1 MNIVVTIIRY
11 IYFLVEISLFL
22 FILSNLYMIRKN
34 KSPSSVAH
42 HNIFIYLVY
51 FVTFSFYYPILF
63 IHLIFMIMKV
73 LIFKHPIDIIDIIH
87 IIYLGICGIIHIIMI
102 APSLLK

>member
-1 MNIVVTIIRY
+1 MNIVVTIVRY

-22 FILSNLYMIRKN
+22 FILSNLYRISKD
-34 KSPSSVAH
+34 KSPAGVGY
-42 HNIFIYLVY
+42 IYILVY
-51 FVTFSFYYPILF
+51 FVTFFIYYPILF

-87 IIYLGICGIIHIIMI
+87 IIYLGICGIIHIIII

>member
-1 MNIVVTIIRY
+1 MNIVVTIVRY

-22 FILSNLYMIRKN
+22 FILSNLYRISKD
-34 KSPSSVAH
+34 KSPAAVAGM
-42 HNIFIYLVY
+42 FLVY
-51 FVTFSFYYPILF
+51 FVTLFIYYPILF

-87 IIYLGICGIIHIIMI
+87 IIYLGICGIIHIIII

>member
-1 MNIVVTIIRY
+1 MNK
-11 IYFLVEISLFL
+11 FLMVAKDKFQ
-22 FILSNLYMIRKN
+22 NR
-34 KSPSSVAH
+34 SSVKSEH
-42 HNIFIYLVY
+42 QQFIHNYLVY

-87 IIYLGICGIIHIIMI
+87 IIYLGICGIIHIIII

>member
-1 MNIVVTIIRY
+1 MNIVVTIVRY

-22 FILSNLYMIRKN
+22 FILRILYRISKD
-34 KSPSSVAH
+34 KSPASVAGM
-42 HNIFIYLVY
+42 FLVY
-51 FVTFSFYYPILF
+51 FVTMFIYYPILF

-87 IIYLGICGIIHIIMI
+87 IIYLGICGIIHTIII
-102 APSLLK
+102 VPSLLK